1 MSGATNLRK
10 LNLMNLLPESQNMD
24 RYLQP
29 SEVVGSDNPAIRSLA
44 LFLTE
49 KITDEVER
57 AKALYEFVRD
67 QIPHSFDIQG
77 DVVTCTASEV
87 LEHRQGIC
95 FAKSHLL
102 AALLRPVGIPA
113 GFCYQK
119 LVFDDMD
126 PDYKTLHGLN
136 GIYLKS
142 LNKWIRVD
150 ARGNKPG
157 VHAEF
162 STEEEILAFP
172 VRPEMGE
179 VDYPVI
185 YVEPNSKVVD
195 SLRTNRSCLAL
206 AANLP
211 ADL

>member
-1 MSGATNLRK
+1 MK
-10 LNLMNLLPESQNMD
+10 LVPEFQELD
-24 RYLQP
+24 PYLQP
-29 SEVVGSDNPAIRSLA
+29 SDIVGSGNPAIKSLA

-49 KITDEVER
+49 KITDEIER
-57 AKALYEFVRD
+57 ANALYEFVRD

-77 DVVTCTASEV
+77 DMVTCTASEV

-95 FAKSHLL
+95 FAKAHLL
-102 AALLRPVGIPA
+102 AALFRAVGIPA

-119 LVFDDMD
+119 LVFDDSN

-142 LNKWIRVD
+142 LNQWIRVD

-157 VHAEF
+157 MHAEF
-162 STEEEILAFP
+162 STEKEILAFP
-172 VRPEMGE
+172 MRPEMGE

-185 YVEPNSKVVD
+185 YAEPNPKVVD
-195 SLRTNRSCLAL
+195 SLRINRSCLVL

-211 ADL
+211 LDL